1 MGGQPDRPDTHTLP
15 RKVVLKLGLNFAPAP
30 SKLPLS
36 DTMSAVESG
45 ARKLKPEDAD
55 NLRGRLCGILR
66 RVKVPRSNRMKEQR
80 TPMKELR
87 GFEDEV
93 ILPADKGK
101 GIVMMRRCAYNGKM
115 EMLGTGT

>member
-1 MGGQPDRPDTHTLP
+1 M
-15 RKVVLKLGLNFAPAP
+15 
-30 SKLPLS
+30 
-36 DTMSAVESG
+36 
-45 ARKLKPEDAD
+45 
-55 NLRGRLCGILR
+55 CGILR
-66 RVKVPRSNRMKEQR
+66 RVKVPRSNRTKEQR

-101 GIVMMRRCAYNGKM
+101 EIVMMRRCAYNGKM